1 MPRKF
6 ISSGS
11 PWEAVAGYAR
21 AVVDGDWV
29 FVSGTVGYDARTGGF
44 AATTAAQA
52 EQAFDIIER
61 AVREAGATLDD
72 AVRVHVYLTD
82 PNDLAQVAPVL
93 KRRLGKSRAANTTV
107 CTPLVVPEAKV
118 EIELTVLRRRPSK
131 TAVRA
136 RPRKRAPRAAAR
148 RRSRGP
154 RG

>member
-1 MPRKF
+1 MARKF

-11 PWEAVAGYAR
+11 PWEAIAGYAR

-29 FVSGTVGYDARTGGF
+29 FVSGTVGYDARTGSF

-61 AVREAGATLDD
+61 ALREAGATLDD
-72 AVRVHVYLTD
+72 AVRVQVHLTD
-82 PNDLAQVAPVL
+82 PADLAEVAPVF

-107 CTPLVVPEAKV
+107 CAALVVPEATI
-118 EIELTVLRRRPSK
+118 EIEVTVLKRPRARTS
-131 TAVRA
+131 ARA
-136 RPRKRAPRAAAR
+136 RPRKRAPHAAAR